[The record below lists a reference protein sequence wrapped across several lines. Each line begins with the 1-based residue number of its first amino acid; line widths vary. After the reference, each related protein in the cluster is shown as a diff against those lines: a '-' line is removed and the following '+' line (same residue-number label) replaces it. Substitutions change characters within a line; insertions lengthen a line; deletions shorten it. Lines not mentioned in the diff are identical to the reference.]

1 MVGEDMT
8 LVMGIVNV
16 TPDSFSDGGL
26 CLETDAAIAHAES
39 LIAQGADI
47 IDIGGESTRPGS
59 RPVDQA
65 TELQRTIPV
74 VSAVAATGVEVSID
88 TTKAAVAR
96 AAVDAGATIINDVSA
111 SLQNVAAATGAGWIA
126 MHALSDSATMQDDP
140 RYDDVVEDIAAFLAD
155 AVRRGRAAGVER
167 IWVDPGIGF
176 GKTKQHNLELLA
188 NMDRFA
194 EIAPVLVGASRKSVV
209 GQVHAQSDGLE
220 GENSITGSD
229 DRLEGSVGIAVW
241 SAYLG
246 VDMIRVHDVRATV
259 HALSLLNP

>member
-1 MVGEDMT
+1 MT

-26 CLETDAAIAHAES
+26 WLEAGAAIAHAES
-39 LIAQGADI
+39 LIAEGADV

-65 TELQRTIPV
+65 TELERTIPV
-74 VSAVAATGVEVSID
+74 VSAVASKGVEVSID

-96 AAVDAGATIINDVSA
+96 AAVEAGATIINDVSA
-111 SLQNVAAATGAGWIA
+111 SLEGVAAETGAGWIA
-126 MHALSDSATMQDDP
+126 MHALGDSATMQDDP
-140 RYDDVVEDIAAFLAD
+140 RYEDAVEDVAGFLTAA
-155 AVRRGRAAGVER
+155 VSRGRAAGVDR

-176 GKTKQHNLELLA
+176 GKTTRHNLELLA
-188 NMDRFA
+188 NIDRFT
-194 EIAPVLVGASRKSVV
+194 EIAPVLVGASRKTVV
-209 GQVHAQSDGLE
+209 GAVHALSDGLAGAE
-220 GENSITGSD
+220 PVTGSD

-246 VDMIRVHDVRATV
+246 VEMIRVHDVRATV
-259 HALSLLNP
+259 HALSLLTP

>member
-1 MVGEDMT
+1 MT

-26 CLETDAAIAHAES
+26 WLETDAAIAHAES

-47 IDIGGESTRPGS
+47 IDVGGESTRPGS

-65 TELQRTIPV
+65 IELERTIPV

-88 TTKAAVAR
+88 TTKAEVAR

-111 SLQNVAAATGAGWIA
+111 SLEAVAAATGAGWIA
-126 MHALSDSATMQDDP
+126 MHALGDSATMQDDP
-140 RYDDVVEDIAAFLAD
+140 RYDDVVEDVAVFLSE
-155 AVRRGRAAGVER
+155 AVDRGRAAGVER

-176 GKTKQHNLELLA
+176 GKTARHNLELLA
-188 NMDRFA
+188 NIDHFT

-209 GQVHAQSDGLE
+209 GQVHARSDGLE
-220 GENSITGSD
+220 GDNPITGSD

-259 HALSLLNP
+259 HALSVLTP